1 MREELHLGST
11 TIIILGTIHAHQE
24 SVDQVK
30 STIVQVRPH
39 YVAVELDPERLKA
52 LESGKTTTFCGL
64 INVFKMGFRTTI
76 LNILIDYSNKK
87 KAKKVGVPIMS
98 DMVEAVRTAREVG
111 STVAL
116 IDTARTS
123 FAIPF
128 SEFLRL
134 CLFLI
139 KNSRREL
146 KTDQES
152 LKKFVEELNKA
163 APSLS
168 KINIRDKVMAE
179 NILKLS
185 GTIVVVTGRG
195 NVESLKREL
204 KSQYNR
210 NGS

>member
-1 MREELHLGST
+1 MREEVSLGST
-11 TIIILGTIHAHQE
+11 TIIILGTVHADEE
-24 SVDQVK
+24 SVTQVK
-30 STIVQVRPH
+30 STIVQVRPD
-39 YVAVELDPERLKA
+39 YVAVELDSERLKA
-52 LESGKTTTFCGL
+52 LESKKTVTLCGL
-64 INVFKMGFRTTI
+64 INVFKMGFRTTV
-76 LNILIDYSNKK
+76 LNILIDYSNKR
-87 KAKKVGVPIMS
+87 KAKRVGVPIMS
-98 DMVEAVRTAREVG
+98 DMVEAVKTAREVG

-128 SEFLRL
+128 PEFLRL
-134 CLFLI
+134 CLFMI

-146 KTDQES
+146 KTDEES

-168 KINIRDKVMAE
+168 KINMRDKVMAE

-195 NVESLKREL
+195 HVESLKREL
-204 KSQYNR
+204 RSQYNC
-210 NGS
+210 NV